1 MGRLWK
7 LALGVVIVAAIAI
20 WDIGLPGKHAPAAS
34 TAAQSS
40 PSPSVSSPSA
50 SASTGPIAPDV
61 PGVLHPTGSP
71 EFTAAFTGSSLDT
84 SVWDTCYPEPQFR
97 FGNGCTNFG
106 NAGKEDEWYVPSQV
120 KVSGGVL
127 QLVADREPTPG
138 DTSTGAPETY
148 SCRSGMVTT
157 YSGFR
162 FKYGFIQVV
171 ARIPSNSGLWPAL
184 WLAAANLQ
192 WPPEMDMLEAW
203 GGPQFGPGHIYASTY
218 FHYATPTRNKQ
229 DRGVITPATLASGWH
244 TFGLSWTRTQMT
256 WLLDGKP
263 VLTVRQYI
271 PDQKMYF
278 IANLAEYINKAQ
290 PDVTAGECS
299 GSLDIRSVQVWKA

>member
-7 LALGVVIVAAIAI
+7 IALGIVIVAAIAL
-20 WDIGLPGKHAPAAS
+20 WDVGLPGKHAPATS

-40 PSPSVSSPSA
+40 PSASAPSPSVS
-50 SASTGPIAPDV
+50 ASTAPMVPDL
-61 PGVLHPTGSP
+61 PGVIQPKGGP
-71 EFTAAFTGSSLDT
+71 EFTAAFTGSKLDR
-84 SVWDTCYPEPQFR
+84 SVWGTCYPQPQLHFS
-97 FGNGCTNFG
+97 NGCTNFG
-106 NAGKEDEWYVPSQV
+106 NKTKEAEWYVPSQV

-127 QLVADREPTPG
+127 HLTADHEPTAG
-138 DTSTGAPETY
+138 DTSVGAPQTY

-157 YSGFR
+157 YPGFR

-171 ARIPSNSGLWPAL
+171 ARIPSSSGLWPAL

-203 GGPQFGPGHIYASTY
+203 GSPKFYAAVY
-218 FHYATPTRNKQ
+218 FHYGTPTANTQ

-263 VLTVRQYI
+263 VLTVRQHI
-271 PDQKMYF
+271 PHQKMYF
-278 IANLAEYINKAQ
+278 IANLAEAISKAD
-290 PDVTAGECS
+290 PDVTAGQCS
-299 GSLDIRSVQVWKA
+299 GSLLIRSVKVWKA